1 METAVE
7 TDTNRERER
16 GRTARQTETAI
27 ERQTQRGPERG
38 ITDRSQMETE

>member
-1 METAVE
+1 MRQTQ
-7 TDTNRERER
+7 TGRER